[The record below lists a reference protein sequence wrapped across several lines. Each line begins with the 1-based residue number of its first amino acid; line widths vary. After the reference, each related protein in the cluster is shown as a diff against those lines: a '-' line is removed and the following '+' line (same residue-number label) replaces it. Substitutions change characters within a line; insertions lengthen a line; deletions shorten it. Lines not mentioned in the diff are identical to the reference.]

1 MECSRIV
8 LLEDLVVFFNCEFV
22 VFVRVESFNFYRG
35 LVIVEL
41 VEKFMEKKNV
51 FVVKLLVKVLGE
63 NVLLWFLNFSC
74 ESLKFYKGSV
84 VVIIERVEDVDV
96 ENIDIEVVRLV
107 CYRDEGDFLVLLDYL
122 E

>member
-63 NVLLWFLNFSC
+63 SVLLWFLNFSC

-96 ENIDIEVVRLV
+96 ENVDIEVVRLV

>member
-1 MECSRIV
+1 
-8 LLEDLVVFFNCEFV
+8 
-22 VFVRVESFNFYRG
+22 
-35 LVIVEL
+35 
-41 VEKFMEKKNV
+41 MEKKNV

-63 NVLLWFLNFSC
+63 SVLLWFLNFSC

>member
-96 ENIDIEVVRLV
+96 ENVDIEVVRLV